1 MDSEGIIQPGLEGLS
16 LRDLQTL
23 HFIVVDARAQEARSQ
38 VDLEE
43 APGPKPQ
50 CPASWSPAKSTA
62 QPSWMFKYQKKK
74 NQKTICQRKDI
85 LRMFSLPWQSC
96 DWDYALSLRRES
108 V

>member
-23 HFIVVDARAQEARSQ
+23 HFIIMDARAQEARSQ

-43 APGPKPQ
+43 APGPKTQ
-50 CPASWSPAKSTA
+50 YPASWSPAKSTA
-62 QPSWMFKYQKKK
+62 QPSWMFKYKKK
-74 NQKTICQRKDI
+74 QKTHICQRKDI
-85 LRMFSLPWQSC
+85 LRMFSLPWQSW
-96 DWDYALSLRRES
+96 DWDYVLSLQRES

>member
-23 HFIVVDARAQEARSQ
+23 HFIVMDVRAQEARSQ

-62 QPSWMFKYQKKK
+62 QPSWMLKKKKK
-74 NQKTICQRKDI
+74 NICQRKDI

-96 DWDYALSLRRES
+96 DWDYVLSLQRES

>member
-1 MDSEGIIQPGLEGLS
+1 MDSEGIIQQGLEGLS

-23 HFIVVDARAQEARSQ
+23 HFIVMDVRAQEARSQ

-62 QPSWMFKYQKKK
+62 QPSWMFKKKKK
-74 NQKTICQRKDI
+74 NICQRKDI

-96 DWDYALSLRRES
+96 DWDYVLSLQRES

>member
-1 MDSEGIIQPGLEGLS
+1 MGNDILSDPHMDSEGIIQPGLEGLS

-74 NQKTICQRKDI
+74 PKNHLPEERHFKNV
-85 LRMFSLPWQSC
+85 FPSL
-96 DWDYALSLRRES
+96 AVL
-108 V
+108 